1 MARRLAVPVPQAVAD
16 LSADWLTE
24 ALHQSGAV
32 HSARVT
38 SFTTGTPDSGRGFT
52 GQTFRVALEWDRPE
66 EGAPATVLLKVP
78 SADPGNRG
86 LVEKDGAY
94 DRELDFLSLIHI

>member
-1 MARRLAVPVPQAVAD
+1 MVRRLTVPVPQAVAD
-16 LSADWLTE
+16 LSADWLTD
-24 ALHQSGAV
+24 ALHQSGAI

-38 SFTTGTPDSGRGFT
+38 SFTTGTPGSGRGFT
-52 GQTFRVALEWDRPE
+52 GQTFRVVLEWDRPE

-86 LVEKDGAY
+86 LVEKGRRLRPRA
-94 DRELDFLSLIHI
+94 